1 MTAMTDAP
9 SQSRQSASSK
19 NTAPDTDSTLDNPL
33 SPSFRR
39 GKNILAVASGKGGVG
54 KTFFSISLTQAL
66 ANMGKKVLLF
76 DGDLGLANVDVQLG
90 LMPKRDLNDV
100 IRGRLSLD
108 KVIQHYEGGNFDI
121 IAGRSGQASLSALP
135 SQRLMMLRDQLLDV
149 ADQYDAVIIDLG
161 AGVDRTVRMLSSM
174 ATRTLLV
181 STDEP
186 TSLTDAYAFIKL
198 GAAAGLS
205 KNVSIVVNMAQSASE
220 GEKTYKTLL
229 KACENFLR
237 LSPPLAGMVRQ
248 DPRVKETIRHQ
259 TPLLT
264 RSPNTEAA
272 SDVEKIAKNAWRE
285 MQEEAREMVKAA
297 AKR

>member
-1 MTAMTDAP
+1 MSEQNVASIDA
-9 SQSRQSASSK
+9 SI
-19 NTAPDTDSTLDNPL
+19 DNPL

-39 GKNILAVASGKGGVG
+39 GTNIIAVASGKGGVG
-54 KTFFSISLTQAL
+54 KTFFSITLTQAL
-66 ANMGKKVLLF
+66 TRMGKKVLLF

-108 KVIQHYEGGNFDI
+108 KVIQPYEDGGFDI

-135 SQRLMMLRDQLLDV
+135 SQRLALLRDQMLEVSDK
-149 ADQYDAVIIDLG
+149 YDAIVIDLG
-161 AGVDRTVRMLSSM
+161 AGVDRTVRMFSAM

-181 STDEP
+181 TTDEP

-198 GAAAGLS
+198 GSAAGMS
-205 KNVSIVVNMAQSASE
+205 KNVSIVVNQAQSASE

-237 LSPPLAGMVRQ
+237 LSPPLAGMVRM
-248 DPRVKETIRHQ
+248 DPRVRETIRHQ

-264 RSPNTEAA
+264 RSPTTEAA
-272 SDVEKIAKNAWRE
+272 TDVEKIAKVAFRE
-285 MQEEAREMVKAA
+285 MQEEAREMQKAA
-297 AKR
+297 RR

>member
-1 MTAMTDAP
+1 MADTSFAADASTDTP
-9 SQSRQSASSK
+9 V
-19 NTAPDTDSTLDNPL
+19 
-33 SPSFRR
+33 SPAFRR

-54 KTFFSISLTQAL
+54 KTFFSISLAQAL
-66 ANMGKKVLLF
+66 SRSGKKVLLF

-108 KVIQHYEGGNFDI
+108 KVIQTYEDGGFDI

-135 SQRLMMLRDQLLDV
+135 SQRLAMLRDQLLEVSDM
-149 ADQYDAVIIDLG
+149 YDAVIIDLG
-161 AGVDRTVRMLSSM
+161 AGVDRTVRMFSAM

-181 STDEP
+181 TTDEP

-198 GAAAGLS
+198 GSAAGLS
-205 KNVSIVVNMAQSASE
+205 KNVSVVVNMAQSASE

-237 LSPPLAGMVRQ
+237 LSPPLVGMVRQ

-259 TPLLT
+259 TPLFT
-264 RSPNTEAA
+264 RSPNADAA
-272 SDVEKIAKNAWRE
+272 GDVEKIAKAAWKE
-285 MQEEAREMVKAA
+285 MQEESRAM
-297 AKR
+297 AKTAMRK

>member
-1 MTAMTDAP
+1 M
-9 SQSRQSASSK
+9 K
-19 NTAPDTDSTLDNPL
+19 NLNNTANDKPKTPTGNAFPQ
-33 SPSFRR
+33 
-39 GKNILAVASGKGGVG
+39 GKNIIAVASGKGGVG
-54 KTFFSISLTQAL
+54 KTWFSVTLTHAL
-66 ANMGKKVLLF
+66 ARQGKKVLLF

-108 KVIQHYEGGNFDI
+108 KVIQRYEDGGFDI

-135 SQRLMMLRDQLLDV
+135 SQRLALLRDQIIDIANDYDV
-149 ADQYDAVIIDLG
+149 VVIDLG
-161 AGVDRTVRMLSSM
+161 AGVDRTVRMMSAS
-174 ATRTLLV
+174 AVRTLLV

-198 GAAAGLS
+198 GAAAGMS
-205 KNVSIVVNMAQSASE
+205 KRVSIVANQAPSPLE

-237 LSPPLAGMVRQ
+237 LTPPLAGIVRQ
-248 DPRVKETIRHQ
+248 DPRVKDCIRAQ
-259 TPLLT
+259 TPILT

-272 SDVEKIAKNAWRE
+272 QDVEKIASYVESLIK
-285 MQEEAREMVKAA
+285 KAA
-297 AKR
+297 VG